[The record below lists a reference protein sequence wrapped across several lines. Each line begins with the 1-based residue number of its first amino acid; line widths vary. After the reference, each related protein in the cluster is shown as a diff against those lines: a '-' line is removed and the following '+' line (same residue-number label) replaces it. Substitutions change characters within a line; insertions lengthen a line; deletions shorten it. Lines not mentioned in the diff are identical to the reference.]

1 MDAWLA
7 LAAGGLTAGAVYLLL
22 ARSLVHFVFGIVLLS
37 NAANLVLFAAGRT
50 TWGLP
55 ALVPEGMT
63 VPDGTVA
70 NALPQ
75 ALILTAIVI
84 GFGLLC
90 FVLVLVDRVR
100 RRWNTAD
107 IDQIHEKALSGKD
120 LDP

>member
-100 RRWNTAD
+100 RRWDTAD

>member
-1 MDAWLA
+1 MEAWLA

-55 ALVPEGMT
+55 ALI
-63 VPDGTVA
+63 PDGMSEPDGPIA

-100 RRWNTAD
+100 RRWETAD

-120 LDP
+120 LEP

>member
-1 MDAWLA
+1 MEAWLA

-55 ALVPEGMT
+55 ALVPDGMAT
-63 VPDGTVA
+63 PDGPIA

-100 RRWNTAD
+100 RRWGTAD
-107 IDQIHEKALSGKD
+107 IDQIHERGLSGKD
-120 LDP
+120 LEP